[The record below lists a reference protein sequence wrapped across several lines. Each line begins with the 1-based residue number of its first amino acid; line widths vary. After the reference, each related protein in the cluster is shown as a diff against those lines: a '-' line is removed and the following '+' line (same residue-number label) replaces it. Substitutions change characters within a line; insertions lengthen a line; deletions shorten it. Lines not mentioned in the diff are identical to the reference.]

1 MGMMMNGGPARKMGA
16 DRTAMTRARKPHRTE
31 RNARAVWG
39 GIATAMEQVAEA
51 VETGDQGRVVV
62 IFRYRR
68 KGVCG
73 IEVSNQV
80 EKCDGD

>member
-1 MGMMMNGGPARKMGA
+1 MVANGDHARKMRFDQA
-16 DRTAMTRARKPHRTE
+16 AMTRGKKTPRAE

-39 GIATAMEQVAEA
+39 GIATAMEEVAAA

-62 IFRYRR
+62 TFRYRR
-68 KGVCG
+68 RGVCG
-73 IEVSNQV
+73 IEVENQV

>member
-1 MGMMMNGGPARKMGA
+1 MMMNGGPARKTPFDQA
-16 DRTAMTRARKPHRTE
+16 AMTRTRKPARAE

-39 GIATAMEQVAEA
+39 GIATAMEEVAAA

-62 IFRYRR
+62 TFRYRR

-73 IEVSNQV
+73 VEVSNQV

>member
-1 MGMMMNGGPARKMGA
+1 MMMNGGPARKTPFDQA
-16 DRTAMTRARKPHRTE
+16 AMTRTRKPPRAE

-39 GIATAMEQVAEA
+39 GIATAMEEVAAA

-62 IFRYRR
+62 TFRYRR

-73 IEVSNQV
+73 VEVSNQV

>member
-1 MGMMMNGGPARKMGA
+1 
-16 DRTAMTRARKPHRTE
+16 MTRTKKPPRTE

-62 IFRYRR
+62 TFRYRR

-73 IEVSNQV
+73 IEVENQV
-80 EKCDGD
+80 EKKRDGD

>member
-1 MGMMMNGGPARKMGA
+1 MAIMTGGKPARMTRF
-16 DRTAMTRARKPHRTE
+16 DQVAMTRGKKTPRAE

-39 GIATAMEQVAEA
+39 GIATAMEEVAAA

-62 IFRYRR
+62 TFRYRR

>member
-1 MGMMMNGGPARKMGA
+1 
-16 DRTAMTRARKPHRTE
+16 MTRRQKPPRAE

-39 GIATAMEQVAEA
+39 GIATAMEEVAAA

-62 IFRYRR
+62 TFRYRR

-80 EKCDGD
+80 EKCNGD

>member
-1 MGMMMNGGPARKMGA
+1 MNGGPVPKTPFDQA
-16 DRTAMTRARKPHRTE
+16 AMTRGKKTTPRAE

-39 GIATAMEQVAEA
+39 GIATAMEEVAAA

-62 IFRYRR
+62 TFRYRR

-73 IEVSNQV
+73 VEVSNQV

>member
-1 MGMMMNGGPARKMGA
+1 MMMNGGPVLETHSDQA
-16 DRTAMTRARKPHRTE
+16 AMTRGKKTPRAE

-39 GIATAMEQVAEA
+39 GIATAMEEVAAA

-62 IFRYRR
+62 TFRYRR

-73 IEVSNQV
+73 VEVSNQV

>member
-1 MGMMMNGGPARKMGA
+1 MMTSGGPARKTRF
-16 DRTAMTRARKPHRTE
+16 DQTAMTRTRKPPRAE

-39 GIATAMEQVAEA
+39 GIATAMEEVAAA

-62 IFRYRR
+62 TFRYRR

-73 IEVSNQV
+73 VEVQNEV
-80 EKCDGD
+80 ERSDGD

>member
-1 MGMMMNGGPARKMGA
+1 
-16 DRTAMTRARKPHRTE
+16 MTRRQKPPRAE

-39 GIATAMEQVAEA
+39 GIATAMEEVAAA

-62 IFRYRR
+62 TFRYRR

-73 IEVSNQV
+73 VEVSNQV

>member
-1 MGMMMNGGPARKMGA
+1 
-16 DRTAMTRARKPHRTE
+16 MTRGKKTPWAE

-39 GIATAMEQVAEA
+39 GIATAMEEVAAA

-62 IFRYRR
+62 TFRYRR
-68 KGVCG
+68 RGVCG

-80 EKCDGD
+80 EKCSGD

>member
-1 MGMMMNGGPARKMGA
+1 MRSCGPARKMRFDQA
-16 DRTAMTRARKPHRTE
+16 AMTRCKKTPRAE

-39 GIATAMEQVAEA
+39 GIATAMEEVAAA

-62 IFRYRR
+62 TFRYRR

-73 IEVSNQV
+73 VEVSNQV

>member
-1 MGMMMNGGPARKMGA
+1 MNGGPARKTRF
-16 DRTAMTRARKPHRTE
+16 DQTAMTRTRKPPRAE

-39 GIATAMEQVAEA
+39 GIATAMEEVAAA

-62 IFRYRR
+62 TFRYRR

-73 IEVSNQV
+73 IEVENQV
-80 EKCDGD
+80 EKCNGD

>member
-1 MGMMMNGGPARKMGA
+1 MMMNGGPVPKTHSDQA
-16 DRTAMTRARKPHRTE
+16 AMTRRQKPPRAE

-39 GIATAMEQVAEA
+39 GIATAMEEVAAA

-62 IFRYRR
+62 TFRYRR

-73 IEVSNQV
+73 IEVENRV
-80 EKCDGD
+80 ELSDGD

>member
-1 MGMMMNGGPARKMGA
+1 MGMMTNGAPALKTRFDQAAMAIRRK
-16 DRTAMTRARKPHRTE
+16 TPRAE

-39 GIATAMEQVAEA
+39 GIATAMEEVAAA

-62 IFRYRR
+62 TFRYRR

-73 IEVSNQV
+73 VEVENRV
-80 EKCDGD
+80 ERSDGD